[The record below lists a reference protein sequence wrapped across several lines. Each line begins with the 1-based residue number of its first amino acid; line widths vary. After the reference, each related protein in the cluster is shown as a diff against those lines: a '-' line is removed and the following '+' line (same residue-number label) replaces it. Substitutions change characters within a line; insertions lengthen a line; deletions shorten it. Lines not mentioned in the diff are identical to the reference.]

1 MRNALTLVVLS
12 ALAFSCREAPKR
24 RCFEYDK
31 AEATFNE
38 LTGQILDPTFGDPR
52 FAVAAEAFEAVPEDC
67 RRQQQGLTIARTI
80 RSGIAQ
86 RAAEPAP
93 APVVF
98 APPRPTKPPPRAR
111 QEFSNIELPTPQ
123 EEGPSKKDCADFVL
137 LFRNS
142 CPGNCMQEDSN
153 RSAYACWETCEGAL
167 AILLSDAGCPAV
179 PRTAAPPQAPQGQ
192 AAAPAAPPAAK
203 APEPP
208 KPTGRSYCAYFLPD
222 GNNHYSYCLSV
233 PLPEAEAHCAAEL
246 KSKNIEGTCSC
257 SDDPRFIGDRC
268 K

>member
-1 MRNALTLVVLS
+1 MRHALIFAAILSTL
-12 ALAFSCREAPKR
+12 ATSCKEAPKR
-24 RCFEYDK
+24 RCFEYDQ

-80 RSGIAQ
+80 RSGMAQ

-98 APPRPTKPPPRAR
+98 APPRPPTPPPAR
-111 QEFSNIELPTPQ
+111 PRQKLANVELPTPK
-123 EEGPSKKDCADFVL
+123 EEGPSKKDCADFVM

-142 CPGNCMQEDSN
+142 CPGSCMQDDPN
-153 RSAYACWETCEGAL
+153 LSAYACWETCEGAL
-167 AILLSDAGCPAV
+167 AILLADGGCPAV
-179 PRTAAPPQAPQGQ
+179 PRSLAPAQAPREQ
-192 AAAPAAPPAAK
+192 AAPAAAQAPAPA
-203 APEPP
+203 

-246 KSKNIEGTCSC
+246 KSKKIEGTCSC